1 MHLYSEM
8 GWGQGTPGYTDCVC
22 LSVHQWSGGGEGGS
36 AVRTAD
42 SRPPASDQKVEEVL
56 VAHRGCMSGG
66 VCVGSAGWT
75 VMACGGAV
83 SGSCPFAPSPS
94 HPLQSRAS
102 DPQHHQ
108 PPATSGAWKEGGD
121 WRLGQGGGVGGGGG
135 REGGREAR
143 QMLAGGAAASFSE
156 LPSACSAKAVSSGG
170 PCAGSG
176 LGPSDGTHQR

>member
-1 MHLYSEM
+1 M
-8 GWGQGTPGYTDCVC
+8 GPGNPRIYRLC
-22 LSVHQWSGGGEGGS
+22 LSVCSSVVWGWGGGLRSEDSRLQATGIRSEGG
-36 AVRTAD
+36 
-42 SRPPASDQKVEEVL
+42 
-56 VAHRGCMSGG
+56 GIFGG
-66 VCVGSAGWT
+66 SPGLYVWRCVCVGSAGWT

-83 SGSCPFAPSPS
+83 SSSCPFDPSPS

-102 DPQHHQ
+102 DPQRHQ

-156 LPSACSAKAVSSGG
+156 LPSACSVKAVSSGG
-170 PCAGSG
+170 PCPGSG